1 VQQDTFQRFAAY
13 DIDARRLILEGADS
27 REKYLTAY
35 HRIDIA
41 LDPFPYPGGTTT
53 AEGLWMGVPVV
64 TLAGQNFLSRQG
76 VGMLMNAGLP
86 DWVAYNADDY
96 VQRACA
102 HAADMASLAS
112 LRNRLRQQVL
122 ASPLFDAARFARH
135 FDAALR
141 EMWVAWCN
149 RQPVRE

>member
-1 VQQDTFQRFAAY
+1 MA
-13 DIDARRLILEGADS
+13 
-27 REKYLTAY
+27 
-35 HRIDIA
+35 
-41 LDPFPYPGGTTT
+41 
-53 AEGLWMGVPVV
+53 VPVL
-64 TLAGQNFLSRQG
+64 TL
-76 VGMLMNAGLP
+76 VGEHFMSYIGESTLQNAGLP